1 MYDRYV
7 TMICEKMG
15 DDITYENELKTMV
28 KQLPFKEKFKGVH
41 PRDKMEKIIKNI
53 KIKNQMINTTSSI
66 LTHALKEGLI
76 GVAVLF
82 LKELLT
88 FMTLLGVKSM
98 LRNPQ
103 NILI

>member
-1 MYDRYV
+1 
-7 TMICEKMG
+7 
-15 DDITYENELKTMV
+15 
-28 KQLPFKEKFKGVH
+28 
-41 PRDKMEKIIKNI
+41 
-53 KIKNQMINTTSSI
+53 MINTTSSI
-66 LTHALKEGLI
+66 LTPALKEGLI

>member
-1 MYDRYV
+1 
-7 TMICEKMG
+7 
-15 DDITYENELKTMV
+15 
-28 KQLPFKEKFKGVH
+28 
-41 PRDKMEKIIKNI
+41 
-53 KIKNQMINTTSSI
+53 MINTTSSI